1 MAKKQVR
8 PLRPYAAEA
17 DAGSAE
23 QVPAEETV
31 SVVQSIIPIPT
42 AWETMLSVRFELPLP
57 VLIALIEPLHPKAD
71 LAAAVWYGL
80 IDIVAM
86 LPTPIGNAV
95 LSGVDQT
102 AIRHKMR

>member
-1 MAKKQVR
+1 MAKKQAK
-8 PLRPYAAEA
+8 PLNLESVTEP
-17 DAGSAE
+17 AGSAE

>member
-17 DAGSAE
+17 DA
-23 QVPAEETV
+23 VEETI
-31 SVVQSIIPIPT
+31 SIDPPIAPIPT
-42 AWETMLSVRFELPLP
+42 TGDSMFPSRFELPLS
-57 VLIALIEPLHPKAD
+57 VLIALMDQTHPKAD
-71 LAAAVWYGL
+71 MAGAIWYGL
-80 IDIVAM
+80 ID
-86 LPTPIGNAV
+86 LHTLDLSPIGKLV